1 MRLAPFVTVVAA
13 ALIVAAAAVCYGPY
27 FTTTPATIFLA
38 MTKLVGLVV
47 SGVLGIVVW
56 VRFGRGAPQR
66 LPWLVLGLALLLM
79 AGGQSVLAF
88 HQIFRDGRAP
98 FPSVGD
104 PLFVVSAG
112 LVAWAMVAFAWQAFR
127 SGLPLG
133 TPFRFWAPAG
143 IIATICAVAAYPL
156 LGPIA
161 RAPAQ
166 PAELFLNLYYP
177 SASFVTLAPLAVMQR
192 VGVSFRGG
200 ELTKVWLPLTLGFCA
215 VLGSDVLFAW
225 FSTLG
230 YSFLD
235 RTLDFLY
242 LTGYWLI
249 PAGIAAQADLAKV

>member
-1 MRLAPFVTVVAA
+1 MRLAPAVSILATV
-13 ALIVAAAAVCYGPY
+13 LIVTAAVVSYGPY
-27 FTTTPATIFLA
+27 YTTTPATVFLA
-38 MTKLVGLVV
+38 LTKLTGLIV
-47 SGVLGIVVW
+47 SGVAGIVVW
-56 VRFGRGAPQR
+56 VRFGRGSPQR
-66 LPWLVLGLALLLM
+66 RPWLVLGVALLLM
-79 AGGQSVLAF
+79 ASGQSVLAF
-88 HQIFRDGRAP
+88 HQIFDNGRAP
-98 FPSVGD
+98 FPSIGD

-112 LVAWAMVAFAWQAFR
+112 LVAWAMVAFAWQAFH

-133 TPFRFWAPAG
+133 TPLRFWSPAM
-143 IIATICAVAAYPL
+143 IIAVICAVAAYPL

-192 VGVSFRGG
+192 VGVTFRGG

-230 YSFLD
+230 YSWLD

-242 LTGYWLI
+242 LAGYWLI
-249 PAGIAAQADLAKV
+249 PAGIVAQADLAKA